1 MPWSMVVLIIVVMSL
16 SIPLYA
22 LHVKSLR
29 RRTDTSER
37 DEQVDRELA
46 TLRDRVETLERIV
59 TDRRYGL
66 DREFERL

>member
-1 MPWSMVVLIIVVMSL
+1 MPWSMVVLIIVTMSL

-29 RRTDTSER
+29 RRTGATER
-37 DEQVDRELA
+37 DERVDRELA

-66 DREFERL
+66 DKEFERL

>member
-22 LHVKSLR
+22 LRVKSTR
-29 RRTDTSER
+29 RRTGASER
-37 DEQVDRELA
+37 DEQFDRELTA
-46 TLRDRVETLERIV
+46 LRDRVETLERIV